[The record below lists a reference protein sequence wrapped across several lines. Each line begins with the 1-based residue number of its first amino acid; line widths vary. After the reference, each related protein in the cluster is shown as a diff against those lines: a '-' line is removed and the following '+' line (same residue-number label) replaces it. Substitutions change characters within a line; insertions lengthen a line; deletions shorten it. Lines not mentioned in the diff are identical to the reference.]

1 MYSLAIVH
9 HLPLPVRIHL
19 LAMVRY
25 LTEADVKTLLT
36 MPLALERV
44 EAALKA
50 RAEHRAVDVPR
61 VRTRVPQGTLHVLEA
76 AAPELD
82 RIGYKAY
89 YSSPTGT
96 RYHVHLYDMTK
107 GPLDAMVEASHLGM
121 VRTGAA
127 SGVATR
133 YLARE
138 DASVVAMLGAGKQA
152 YGQLEAVCAVRQIRE
167 VRVWSR
173 KRERSRAFIEA
184 MSARLSVPMRAVD
197 GAAEAVKGAH
207 IVNVITKAAEPV
219 LQGEWL
225 EPGQHIN
232 AAGSNAL
239 IRREIDLAAVKRCD
253 YITVDSRGTARNEC
267 GDLLPAVERGLMDWD
282 VLTEIG
288 EVIAGRARRRG
299 SRDEITL
306 YESHGMGIQD
316 LYVAERLVAL
326 ARERKVG
333 LDLPI

>member
-127 SGVATR
+127 SGVATH

-152 YGQLEAVCAVRQIRE
+152 VGQLEAVCAVRKIRE

-184 MSARLSVPMRAVD
+184 MSARLSVHDA
-197 GAAEAVKGAH
+197 
-207 IVNVITKAAEPV
+207 
-219 LQGEWL
+219 
-225 EPGQHIN
+225 
-232 AAGSNAL
+232 
-239 IRREIDLAAVKRCD
+239 
-253 YITVDSRGTARNEC
+253 C
-267 GDLLPAVERGLMDWD
+267 G
-282 VLTEIG
+282 
-288 EVIAGRARRRG
+288 RRRG
-299 SRDEITL
+299 
-306 YESHGMGIQD
+306 
-316 LYVAERLVAL
+316 
-326 ARERKVG
+326 
-333 LDLPI
+333 